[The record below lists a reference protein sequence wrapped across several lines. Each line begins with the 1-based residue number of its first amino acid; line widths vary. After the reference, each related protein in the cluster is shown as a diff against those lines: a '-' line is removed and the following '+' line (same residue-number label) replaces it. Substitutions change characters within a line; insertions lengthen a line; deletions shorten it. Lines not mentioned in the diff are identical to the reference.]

1 MKASLPV
8 ITTSEGA
15 LPDMVEDQVTG
26 FIIQKGSPE
35 QLANKLKLL
44 LADENLRLKIGQ
56 AGYEKY
62 LKKYTSTI
70 MQQRMSD
77 VLSGVLDKCNN

>member
-1 MKASLPV
+1 
-8 ITTSEGA
+8 
-15 LPDMVEDQVTG
+15 LPDIVEDQVTG

-44 LADENLRLKIGQ
+44 LADENLRLKMGQ

-62 LKKYTSTI
+62 LKKYTLTI